1 MKILSVNDYFP
12 SNPPQPPDRVVPGLV
27 LVGNYPLYL
36 DWDDNY
42 SGLSN
47 IVLPFSGLIELGKTS
62 HILKECQRISYNSL
76 LFQGET
82 AADQMIRSPV
92 IPCPF
97 TVRRKRVQ
105 KYVLSVCVLLDPEGI
120 EYVLSP
126 IGGLLFLVYLHVSS
140 LKYILIFLKV
150 ADIVPRDNL

>member
-1 MKILSVNDYFP
+1 M
-12 SNPPQPPDRVVPGLV
+12 
-27 LVGNYPLYL
+27 
-36 DWDDNY
+36 
-42 SGLSN
+42 
-47 IVLPFSGLIELGKTS
+47 
-62 HILKECQRISYNSL
+62 SYNSL

-105 KYVLSVCVLLDPEGI
+105 KYVLSVCVLLDPEGRTNRGI

-126 IGGLLFLVYLHVSS
+126 IGGLLFLAYLHVSS

-150 ADIVPRDNL
+150 TDIVLIDSL